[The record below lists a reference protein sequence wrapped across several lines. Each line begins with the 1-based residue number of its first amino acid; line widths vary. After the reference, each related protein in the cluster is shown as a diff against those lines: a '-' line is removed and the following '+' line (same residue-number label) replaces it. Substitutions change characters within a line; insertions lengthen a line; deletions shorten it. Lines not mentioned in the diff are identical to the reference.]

1 MFWGK
6 CIYKEKHNFSLSKE
20 TWESPP
26 SFNSLFLHVH
36 TPRKERPDKDT
47 VRRWLTANQE
57 YTLHQKPIMLAPWSQ
72 TCNLQVHEKMN
83 FYCLSQQVYDILLW
97 KPKQTKR
104 VRHAIEPKCFFK
116 FWIGLWAGYLLFA
129 PVDSL
134 STILPPPVM
143 LIWILHLFSISKTD
157 DMIIN
162 I

>member
-1 MFWGK
+1 MFWEK

-26 SFNSLFLHVH
+26 SFNSLSFFMC
-36 TPRKERPDKDT
+36 TPQGKKDPIKI

-57 YTLHQKPIMLAPWSQ
+57 YTPHQKPTMLAPWSQ
-72 TCNLQVHEKMN
+72 TCSLQAHEKIN
-83 FYCLSQQVYDILLW
+83 FYCLSQPVYDILLW

-104 VRHAIEPKCFFK
+104 VRHAIDPKCFFK
-116 FWIGLWAGYLLFA
+116 FWIGHCAGYLLFA

-134 STILPPPVM
+134 CTILPPPVM
-143 LIWILHLFSISKTD
+143 RIWIFHLFSISKTD